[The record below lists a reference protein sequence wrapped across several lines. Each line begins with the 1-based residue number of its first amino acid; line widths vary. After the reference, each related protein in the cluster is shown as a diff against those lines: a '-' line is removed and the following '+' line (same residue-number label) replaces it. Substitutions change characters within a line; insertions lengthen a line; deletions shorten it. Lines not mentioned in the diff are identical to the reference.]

1 MASDTKKS
9 KKTYK
14 KVIYLPDSYTNSLHH
29 ISISI
34 SINSKYAKK
43 KILHSVNSSPWKK
56 YLLQNKIVK

>member
-1 MASDTKKS
+1 MASDTKS

-14 KVIYLPDSYTNSLHH
+14 KVIYLPDSYTSSLHH

-34 SINSKYAKK
+34 SSKYAKK